1 MGVEITMTIEQ
12 YTTDGYKFSHSVKSE
27 QNIPR
32 FEALQ
37 DIALG
42 LPTDLAMYSYLAHK
56 ENTSPGQM
64 RLDLALRCFQ
74 ASDDDPKDAEFYFDL
89 GNDVDL
95 SGYRLVYSF
104 DQ

>member
-1 MGVEITMTIEQ
+1 MNIEK
-12 YTTDGYKFSHSVKSE
+12 YTKDGYKFSHSVKSE

-42 LPTDLAMYSYLAHK
+42 LPADVTPESIEAHK
-56 ENTSPGQM
+56 GNTSPGQIG
-64 RLDLALRCFQ
+64 LHLALRCFQ
-74 ASDDDPKDAEFYFDL
+74 ASDDDPKGAEFYFDL

-95 SGYRLVYSF
+95 SAYRLVYSF